1 MKKAYIYLTFIV
13 MAVLGTA
20 ACSKSSQLD
29 PTDGNDAQE
38 SKIGFGSVTAKRADE
53 LTPDAAKPLQLAVYD
68 YYTAEG
74 AEETEYIDELIQESE
89 TEGAWVFVK
98 EGEKNSYSWKK
109 GAHQFFGWVAVDES
123 GTEVPGLSYDDKT
136 LSVGTT
142 ASPVAAED
150 YRYSEIATVNWPDDN
165 LFETVDGKKT
175 VKPVTLKVKH
185 LTSALTYKV
194 TNNTET
200 TVTVNSVKVVGIKT
214 TASATVD
221 YAAETLQPAISLG
234 ATGTLALVDGKET
247 CVWPQE
253 VSGAELTVNYTSGTT
268 TDEVTVEIPDV
279 TWVAGNVYNFNI
291 EVVAK
296 GLELTFTVAQWEE
309 VTMDLDTSD
318 GSINMSNVTWMNTKV
333 TVDGVE
339 TNTVNNAA
347 YSVTMWPNT
356 GTYDY
361 FDGEEVKTV
370 SYSYQPAQGYF
381 TVNYPEEGLYKI
393 GLIPAYGET
402 TVDPSQYKILIYDS
416 ETTSWRDIDA
426 DGEEITHDTVYFR
439 IIAVEPRTSTTQ
451 QKAQIDIWFKPKGSD
466 EWISAY
472 SEIRANY
479 AITIPATS

>member
-1 MKKAYIYLTFIV
+1 
-13 MAVLGTA
+13 
-20 ACSKSSQLD
+20 
-29 PTDGNDAQE
+29 
-38 SKIGFGSVTAKRADE
+38 
-53 LTPDAAKPLQLAVYD
+53 
-68 YYTAEG
+68 
-74 AEETEYIDELIQESE
+74 
-89 TEGAWVFVK
+89 
-98 EGEKNSYSWKK
+98 
-109 GAHQFFGWVAVDES
+109 
-123 GTEVPGLSYDDKT
+123 
-136 LSVGTT
+136 
-142 ASPVAAED
+142 
-150 YRYSEIATVNWPDDN
+150 
-165 LFETVDGKKT
+165 
-175 VKPVTLKVKH
+175 
-185 LTSALTYKV
+185 
-194 TNNTET
+194 
-200 TVTVNSVKVVGIKT
+200 
-214 TASATVD
+214 
-221 YAAETLQPAISLG
+221 
-234 ATGTLALVDGKET
+234 
-247 CVWPQE
+247 
-253 VSGAELTVNYTSGTT
+253 
-268 TDEVTVEIPDV
+268 
-279 TWVAGNVYNFNI
+279 
-291 EVVAK
+291 
-296 GLELTFTVAQWEE
+296 
-309 VTMDLDTSD
+309 MDLDTSD

-347 YSVTMWPNT
+347 FSVTMWPNT

-439 IIAVEPRTSTTQ
+439 IVAVEPRTSTTQ